1 MASERLP
8 TFHPHPST
16 PKLRLPPGSWDTHC
30 HVLGPTDKYPFAA
43 TTTINPADAPK
54 ETLFALHAMLGIER
68 CVIVQTAT
76 HGMDNRVTEDA
87 LAAKGGSYLGV
98 ALLPTTVSDAELR
111 RLDGR
116 GFHGVRFNFMRHL
129 HQAATLDEVMALTPR
144 LADIGWHLQ
153 VHMDGAFIADMAAA
167 LARSPVPVVID
178 HIGRV
183 DAGLGLEQEPFQHL
197 LRLMQNDKFWVKVSG
212 CDRISRT
219 GPPYADAVPFARKL
233 VTEFP
238 DRVVWGTDWPHPHH
252 KGPVPDEG
260 QLVDLIA
267 EMAPTDELRR
277 KLMVDNPRRLY
288 DRRAASVTRA
298 WARALRA
305 PRRRR
310 ISASHRSSKQ
320 PRGSLSSKA
329 SSGSILPRGAV
340 RRPRRVVF
348 VRIDPERGVDG
359 APTGA
364 LVFHCRACEARRPRC
379 EARTVPV

>member
-1 MASERLP
+1 MASERVP
-8 TFHPHPST
+8 TFHLHPSR

-30 HVLGPTDKYPFAA
+30 HVLGPTEKYPFAA

-54 ETLFALHAMLGIER
+54 ETLFALHALLGIER

-87 LAAKGGSYLGV
+87 LAAKGGAYLGV
-98 ALLPTTVSDAELR
+98 ALLPVTVSDAELR

-116 GFHGVRFNFMRHL
+116 GFRGVRFNFMRHL
-129 HQAATLDEVMALTPR
+129 HQAATLDEVIALTPR

-153 VHMDGAFIADMAAA
+153 VHMDGAFIADMAGA
-167 LARSPVPVVID
+167 LERSPVPVVID

-183 DAGLGLEQEPFQHL
+183 DAGLGLEQAPFQHL

-233 VTEFP
+233 VSECP

-252 KGPVPDEG
+252 KGPIPDEG
-260 QLVDLIA
+260 QLVDIIA

-277 KLMVDNPRRLY
+277 KLMVDNPCRLY
-288 DRRAASVTRA
+288 ERRAAS
-298 WARALRA
+298 
-305 PRRRR
+305 
-310 ISASHRSSKQ
+310 
-320 PRGSLSSKA
+320 
-329 SSGSILPRGAV
+329 
-340 RRPRRVVF
+340 
-348 VRIDPERGVDG
+348 
-359 APTGA
+359 
-364 LVFHCRACEARRPRC
+364 
-379 EARTVPV
+379 

>member
-167 LARSPVPVVID
+167 LARS
-178 HIGRV
+178 R
-183 DAGLGLEQEPFQHL
+183 
-197 LRLMQNDKFWVKVSG
+197 
-212 CDRISRT
+212 
-219 GPPYADAVPFARKL
+219 ARRCRSSSI
-233 VTEFP
+233 TS
-238 DRVVWGTDWPHPHH
+238 
-252 KGPVPDEG
+252 
-260 QLVDLIA
+260 
-267 EMAPTDELRR
+267 
-277 KLMVDNPRRLY
+277 
-288 DRRAASVTRA
+288 AAST
-298 WARALRA
+298 
-305 PRRRR
+305 P
-310 ISASHRSSKQ
+310 ASGWSRNRFSICCASC
-320 PRGSLSSKA
+320 GTT
-329 SSGSILPRGAV
+329 SSG
-340 RRPRRVVF
+340 
-348 VRIDPERGVDG
+348 
-359 APTGA
+359 
-364 LVFHCRACEARRPRC
+364 
-379 EARTVPV
+379 